1 MLLGIKEGLTEG
13 IDVGYDGEVI
23 GDYSSDCLWRST
35 NTLSNNSQNLVIQS
49 IGEIYEDLILPLEIT
64 LDLAGQSKFE
74 VTFSDIM
81 HHDLEMF
88 LFDNEL
94 NMYSKLELNSPIELD
109 LEPWVYESRFYI
121 TFKNDTILT
130 NSEDLTKDDS
140 LNAFYD
146 KENKNLVISNDSNSS
161 ISKIALHEI
170 SGKNI
175 LRLIDNYENT
185 KQIKIPVN
193 LSLGLYI
200 LLIENE
206 NKTSFR
212 KKILIY

>member
-1 MLLGIKEGLTEG
+1 
-13 IDVGYDGEVI
+13 
-23 GDYSSDCLWRST
+23 
-35 NTLSNNSQNLVIQS
+35 
-49 IGEIYEDLILPLEIT
+49 
-64 LDLAGQSKFE
+64 
-74 VTFSDIM
+74 
-81 HHDLEMF
+81 MF

-109 LEPWVYESRFYI
+109 LEPGVYDSRFYI

-161 ISKIALHEI
+161 ISKIALHEM

-200 LLIENE
+200 LSIENE
-206 NKTSFR
+206 NKTPTSKLI
-212 KKILIY
+212 KKNVV

>member
-1 MLLGIKEGLTEG
+1 
-13 IDVGYDGEVI
+13 
-23 GDYSSDCLWRST
+23 
-35 NTLSNNSQNLVIQS
+35 
-49 IGEIYEDLILPLEIT
+49 
-64 LDLAGQSKFE
+64 
-74 VTFSDIM
+74 
-81 HHDLEMF
+81 
-88 LFDNEL
+88 
-94 NMYSKLELNSPIELD
+94 
-109 LEPWVYESRFYI
+109 
-121 TFKNDTILT
+121 
-130 NSEDLTKDDS
+130 LTKDDS